1 MILFSED
8 TEMQKGDIVNIRFG
22 AKISS
27 LKSKRLIFSDR
38 NYYSIVLQLGKG
50 KFSYKDKCVLV
61 DQPAILYGS
70 PILPYAW
77 ESTLQKDNHDE
88 LYYKIF
94 FDESFLGDIGD
105 ALTDTPF
112 YNNDKEPI
120 LFLNS
125 EDVVYIKL
133 IYEKINEGCQLQD
146 ERSHKFF
153 SSYLYILF
161 YELNRLKN
169 TPTYF
174 YKSAAQRIVELFLNM
189 LDSQFSQINS
199 SSSIELIKP
208 IQYAD
213 KLCIHVNH
221 LNRVVKKTTGKTTTE
236 IISSR
241 ILATAKRLL
250 KETSLSIGEIAL
262 NLGFEETASFSKFFR
277 IHTGF
282 CPKVYRTM
290 L

>member
-1 MILFSED
+1 MVFFSKD
-8 TEMQKGDIVNIRFG
+8 IEMQKRDVKNTHFG
-22 AKISS
+22 VIIKS
-27 LKSKRLIFSDR
+27 LKSKRTIFSDR

-50 KFSYKDKCVLV
+50 KFSYGDKCVLV
-61 DQPAILYGS
+61 DQPAILFSS

-77 ESTLQKDNHDE
+77 EASSQNYYDE

-94 FDESFLGDIGD
+94 FDESFLGNIGD
-105 ALTDTPF
+105 YLINTPF
-112 YNNDKEPI
+112 YNKDKEPI

-125 EDVVYIKL
+125 EDVIYLKS
-133 IYEKINEGCQLQD
+133 IYEKVNEGCHYQSGQN
-146 ERSHKFF
+146 HKFF

-161 YELNRLKN
+161 HELNKLGN
-169 TPTYF
+169 TPTRF
-174 YKSAAQRIVELFLNM
+174 YKSAAQRIVELFLNV
-189 LDSQFSQINS
+189 LDSQFSQIDS
-199 SSSIELIKP
+199 LPSIELIKP

-241 ILATAKRLL
+241 VLATAERLL

-262 NLGFEETASFSKFFR
+262 KLGFEETASFSKFFR
-277 IHTGF
+277 IHTGI
-282 CPKVYRTM
+282 CPKVYRG